1 MAKRFY
7 SPVMESQEVTKLIA
21 RRLADIRK
29 IERLTQQQLADYAY
43 VSLYTIQK
51 FEKTGECSFLTLV
64 KIARALRYMDDFDKL
79 FRFEDKYLA
88 TYTFDGEKEL
98 LKQTSKQKI
107 KAPKK
112 DKVPRTDVW

>member
-7 SPVMESQEVTKLIA
+7 SPVMESTEVIEFIA
-21 RRLADIRK
+21 GRLAKIRK
-29 IERLTQQQLADYAY
+29 IEHLTQQQLADKAY

-51 FEKTGECSFLTLV
+51 FEKTGQCSFLTLV
-64 KIARALRYMDDFDKL
+64 RIARALRYMDDFDKL

-88 TYTFDGEKEL
+88 PYTFDGEKKL
-98 LKQTSKQKI
+98 LKQANKQRI

-112 DKVPRTDVW
+112 DKAPRTDAW